1 MGLDMSIYAV
11 PADKVREEDKDKQV
25 DFDSYYSHGATEIA
39 YWRKHPNLHGRFEQL
54 YRDKGGAG
62 EDFNGGD
69 TLRLTMEDLEA
80 IEESISNDNL
90 PHTTGF
96 FFGISDASVEQ
107 RERDLDLITEAMK
120 HVANGDF
127 VYYNSSW

>member
-80 IEESISNDNL
+80 IEEDIGLGIL
-90 PHTTGF
+90 PQTTGF
-96 FFGISDASVEQ
+96 FFGISDASEEQ
-107 RERDLDLITEAMK
+107 RQRDLDLITEAMK